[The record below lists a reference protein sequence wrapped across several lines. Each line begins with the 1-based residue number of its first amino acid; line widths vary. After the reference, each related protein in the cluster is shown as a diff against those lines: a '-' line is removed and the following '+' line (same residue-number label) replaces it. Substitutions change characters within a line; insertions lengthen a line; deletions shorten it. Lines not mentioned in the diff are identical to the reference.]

1 MEIPVI
7 DLSSAK
13 QDANQLD
20 LVDMACRDHGFFL
33 LINHGMLEEIEA
45 MWEVSSSF
53 FSQTIEEKR
62 KLYRTESNPLGYFD
76 KELTKKKRDKKEVFD
91 YMQPRADSTDF
102 NQWPLKDKTFRIVS
116 ENFFNAASETAE
128 ETLELVY
135 KAYLSPGS
143 LNRQLPR
150 GDKRTSTVRFN
161 FYPEVDPLT
170 EKERSEEMPLGEL
183 ALNHHTDP
191 GILTLLFQDMVGG
204 LQALSKSIG
213 WIDVPPKEGAIV
225 VNLGDSLQV
234 WTNDNYRAAVHR
246 VLLMDE
252 FPRYSSPYFFNP
264 SRDAVLEP
272 LSALSNDPPIYR
284 PFTWQEYIRGRVDDN
299 FAELDEDDIQISKY
313 RFKSI

>member
-1 MEIPVI
+1 MEIPII

-13 QDANQLD
+13 QDVTQLE
-20 LVDMACRDHGFFL
+20 LVDVACRDHGFFIL
-33 LINHGMLEEIEA
+33 VNHGMQKEIEA
-45 MWEVSSSF
+45 MWEVSARF

-62 KLYRTESNPLGYFD
+62 KLYRTVSNPLGYFD

-116 ENFFNAASETAE
+116 ENFFNAASETAKK
-128 ETLELVY
+128 TLGLVY
-135 KAYLSPGS
+135 KAYLSTSPSNLHLPG
-143 LNRQLPR
+143 

-161 FYPEVDPLT
+161 FYPEVDPLI

-183 ALNHHTDP
+183 ALNYHTDP
-191 GILTLLFQDMVGG
+191 GIITLLFQDMVGG
-204 LQALSKSIG
+204 LQALSKSRG
-213 WIDVPPKEGAIV
+213 WIDVRPQEDAIV

-246 VLLMDE
+246 VLLMDGVT
-252 FPRYSSPYFFNP
+252 RYSSPYFFNP
-264 SRDAVLEP
+264 ARDAVLEP

-313 RFKSI
+313 RFNAI

>member
-1 MEIPVI
+1 MEIPII

-13 QDANQLD
+13 QDVTQLE
-20 LVDMACRDHGFFL
+20 LVDVACRDHGFFIL
-33 LINHGMLEEIEA
+33 VNHGMQKEIEA
-45 MWEVSSSF
+45 MWEVSARF

-62 KLYRTESNPLGYFD
+62 KLYRTVSNPLGYFD

-128 ETLELVY
+128 KTLGLVY
-135 KAYLSPGS
+135 KAYLSTSPSNLHLPG
-143 LNRQLPR
+143 

-161 FYPEVDPLT
+161 FYPEVDPLI
-170 EKERSEEMPLGEL
+170 EKERSEEIPLGEF

-204 LQALSKSIG
+204 LQALSKSRG
-213 WIDVPPKEGAIV
+213 WIDVRPQEDAIV

-246 VLLMDE
+246 VLLMDGVT
-252 FPRYSSPYFFNP
+252 RYSSPYFFNP
-264 SRDAVLEP
+264 ARDAVLEP

-313 RFKSI
+313 RFNAI